1 MPDGFPVVIAENGLG
16 APVIA
21 VEANAPHATVAQNGL
36 GAPIVLVEKNGTP
49 LVISGLPE
57 PEPEEE

>member
-1 MPDGFPVVIAENGLG
+1 MSIPVVIAQNGLG

-21 VEANAPHATVAQNGL
+21 VESDAPTAVVAANGL
-36 GAPIVLVEKNGTP
+36 GAPIVLVEKNGIP

-57 PEPEEE
+57 PEPEGE